1 MRYLAIAAAL
11 APMLF
16 VSTLPAHAES
26 RSWTG
31 GSHGYGYHHYHK
43 SRSPVG
49 YTTPVARVREVGTFS
64 RSVWAISRYEQAER
78 SALAPLATIIHVDPS
93 SFGSSACS
101 YEAGVCV
108 VRAER

>member
-1 MRYLAIAAAL
+1 MRYLAIAATL

-16 VSTLPAHAES
+16 VSTLPAHAGS

-31 GSHGYGYHHYHK
+31 GSDGYGYHFYHK
-43 SRSPVG
+43 RGPSIG
-49 YTTPVARVREVGTFS
+49 YTTPVSRIRGVGTFS
-64 RSVWAISRYEQAER
+64 RSVWAISRYDQAER

-93 SFGSSACS
+93 TFRSKACS